1 MTDTTTYTATITITS
16 TGDDSAINVGVS
28 TDPSAVSRVVEGR
41 GLPAAYQAARDIQR
55 FISLTSSEHRSFNMT
70 DRELECLS
78 EEDRMAAI
86 REAAES
92 VCDTLLV
99 GRYPLNDE

>member
-16 TGDDSAINVGVS
+16 NGDDSAIKVAVA
-28 TDPSAVSRVVEGR
+28 TDPSAVQRVVEGR
-41 GLPAAYQAARDIQR
+41 GLPAAYQAARDVQR
-55 FISLTSSEHRSFNMT
+55 FISMTSSEHRSFNMT

-86 REAAES
+86 REAAQAVS
-92 VCDTLLV
+92 NTLLV
-99 GRYPLNDE
+99 GRYPSNVE